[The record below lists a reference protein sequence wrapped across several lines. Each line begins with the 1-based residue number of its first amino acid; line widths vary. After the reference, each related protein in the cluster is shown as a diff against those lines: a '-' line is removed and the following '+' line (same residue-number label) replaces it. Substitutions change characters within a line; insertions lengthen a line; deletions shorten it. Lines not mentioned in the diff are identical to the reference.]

1 MDLDSTSTTKPHLR
15 QQLVVHFASI
25 FSMSPIDL
33 PAELVLY
40 IVDSLIPPNPP
51 VVFPRRHVVTR
62 TLLSLTLVCKLVSRT
77 AKQLLIK
84 HCLQID
90 SGGLLDC
97 FLQRTAPSGS
107 GGQAPHLPVSVGLFL
122 SPFPVDNLNIPSTVY
137 QVDRLSS
144 VLCRNLTRLVIDMPL
159 RYLYP
164 EDDHEQVRPAL
175 RAAFARMTNLV
186 EFCSV
191 KDELYLSTVEGRQE
205 PAVWSFWPRLQRL
218 ALYNVAVDSSQF
230 IDGLRQCSNLTHL
243 VLVRPDGLSEE
254 VPSEH
259 MDSGFLSSLQRLT
272 IVNTAADFLQS
283 TPFDQ
288 KMWEESFVG
297 RLHALRSPG
306 DVDADSDSETGSVAS
321 YLSLRVPFGRDDD
334 DIEICQEWLSAQAM
348 SGALWGTSDNHPAPL
363 YSSSNYM
370 A

>member
-1 MDLDSTSTTKPHLR
+1 M
-15 QQLVVHFASI
+15 A
-25 FSMSPIDL
+25 PIDL

-40 IVDSLIPPNPP
+40 IVDCLIPSNPP
-51 VVFPRRHVVTR
+51 VVFSRGHVITR

-90 SGGLLDC
+90 SSELLDRV
-97 FLQRTAPSGS
+97 LQWSALSGS
-107 GGQAPHLPVSVGLFL
+107 EGQAPHLPVSVGLFL

-144 VLCRNLTRLVIDMPL
+144 VLCSNLTRLVIDMPL

-175 RAAFARMTNLV
+175 RAAFARMTKLV

-191 KDELYLSTVEGRQE
+191 KDELYLSTVEGIRE
-205 PAVWSFWPRLQRL
+205 PAIWSFWPRLQRL

-230 IDGLRQCSNLTHL
+230 IDGLRQCLNLTHL

-259 MDSGFLSSLQRLT
+259 MDLGFLPSLQRLI
-272 IVNTAADFLQS
+272 IVNTGADFLQS

-297 RLHALRSPG
+297 RLHALRSPDG
-306 DVDADSDSETGSVAS
+306 DADSDSETGSVAS
-321 YLSLRVPFGRDDD
+321 YLSLRTPFGRDDD
-334 DIEICQEWLSAQAM
+334 DIEICQEWLYAQAI
-348 SGALWGTSDNHPAPL
+348 SGALWGTSDDHPAAL
-363 YSSSNYM
+363 YLSSNSLD
-370 A
+370 

>member
-1 MDLDSTSTTKPHLR
+1 M
-15 QQLVVHFASI
+15 A
-25 FSMSPIDL
+25 PIGL

-40 IVDSLIPPNPP
+40 IVDCLIPSNPP
-51 VVFPRRHVVTR
+51 VVFSRGHVITR

-84 HCLQID
+84 HCLQIN
-90 SGGLLDC
+90 SGDLLDRL
-97 FLQRTAPSGS
+97 LQRSALSGS
-107 GGQAPHLPVSVGLFL
+107 GGQASHLPISVGLFL

-144 VLCRNLTRLVIDMPL
+144 ILCTNLTRLVIDMPL

-175 RAAFARMTNLV
+175 RAAFARMTKLE

-191 KDELYLSTVEGRQE
+191 KDELYLSTVEGMQE
-205 PAVWSFWPRLQRL
+205 PAIWSFWPRLQRL

-230 IDGLRQCSNLTHL
+230 IDGLRQCANLTHL
-243 VLVRPDGLSEE
+243 VLVRPDGLG
-254 VPSEH
+254 VGIASEH
-259 MDSGFLSSLQRLT
+259 MDLGFLPSLQRLI
-272 IVNTAADFLQS
+272 IVNTGADFLQS

-306 DVDADSDSETGSVAS
+306 DGDADSDSETGSVAS

-334 DIEICQEWLSAQAM
+334 DIEICQEWLSAQAI
-348 SGALWGTSDNHPAPL
+348 SGALWRTSDDYPAPL
-363 YSSSNYM
+363 HVSSNSL

>member
-1 MDLDSTSTTKPHLR
+1 M
-15 QQLVVHFASI
+15 
-25 FSMSPIDL
+25 
-33 PAELVLY
+33 
-40 IVDSLIPPNPP
+40 
-51 VVFPRRHVVTR
+51 
-62 TLLSLTLVCKLVSRT
+62 
-77 AKQLLIK
+77 
-84 HCLQID
+84 
-90 SGGLLDC
+90 
-97 FLQRTAPSGS
+97 
-107 GGQAPHLPVSVGLFL
+107 
-122 SPFPVDNLNIPSTVY
+122 
-137 QVDRLSS
+137 
-144 VLCRNLTRLVIDMPL
+144 
-159 RYLYP
+159 
-164 EDDHEQVRPAL
+164 
-175 RAAFARMTNLV
+175 
-186 EFCSV
+186 

-259 MDSGFLSSLQRLT
+259 MDSGFLSSLQRLI

-348 SGALWGTSDNHPAPL
+348 SGALWGTSDNHLAPL